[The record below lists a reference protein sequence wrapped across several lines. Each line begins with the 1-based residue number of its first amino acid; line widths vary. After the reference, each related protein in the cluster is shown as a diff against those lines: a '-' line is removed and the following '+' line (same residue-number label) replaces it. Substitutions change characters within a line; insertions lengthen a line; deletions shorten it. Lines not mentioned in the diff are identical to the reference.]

1 MKVNQFIANCKHTLE
16 NAGVNNTNEV
26 YFIIEHVL
34 GLSRADLVTLD
45 SFSPVQEKAIN
56 KAISKRIKG
65 KSLQMIIGY
74 TNFVDIKIIESKHT
88 LTPRPETEY
97 MTSLILK
104 EKECKVLDMC
114 AGSGAI
120 GITLAKHG
128 FDVTLADVSVKCIR
142 MIKRNLK
149 ENGAHAEVIKSNMF
163 GNIDGIFDII
173 VSNPPYIPSKDVKL
187 LEKDVLINDPILA
200 LDGGKDGLN
209 YYVNI
214 AENAWQYLSNAG
226 VLYLEIGIGQEKSVQ
241 KLLEKHYKNITIIK
255 DLSGINRIIRAEKQ
269 C

>member
-16 NAGVNNTNEV
+16 NAGVHNKNEI
-26 YFIIEHVL
+26 YFIIEHFL

-45 SFSPVQEKAIN
+45 SFSHVQEKVIN
-56 KAISKRIKG
+56 KVISKRIKG

-74 TNFVDIKIIESKHT
+74 TNFVDVKIIESKYT

-97 MTSLILK
+97 MTSLVLK
-104 EKECKVLDMC
+104 EKNCKVLDMC

-128 FDVTLADVSVKCIR
+128 FNVTLADISGKCIH

-149 ENGAHAEVIKSNMF
+149 ENGVHAKVIKSNMF
-163 GNIDGIFDII
+163 SKIDGIFDMI
-173 VSNPPYIPSKDVKL
+173 VSNPPYIPTKDVNS
-187 LEKDVLINDPILA
+187 LEKDVLINDPIIA
-200 LDGGKDGLN
+200 LDGGKDGLK
-209 YYVNI
+209 YYIDI
-214 AENAWQYLSNAG
+214 AENAWQYLSNTG
-226 VLYLEIGIGQEKSVQ
+226 VLYLEIGMGQEKSVQ